1 MSICFL
7 RKSSYKISVM
17 QILPNADMLLVYL
30 IPSMSNCYRTRK
42 VKDIGRSISLFD
54 LLTEYWNMDD
64 IVNVQG

>member
-17 QILPNADMLLVYL
+17 QILPNADMLLVDL
-30 IPSMSNCYRTRK
+30 IPSMSNCYRTRM
-42 VKDIGRSISLFD
+42 VKDIGRSISLFA
-54 LLTEYWNMDD
+54 LIPEYWNVDD

>member
-1 MSICFL
+1 MSICFS

-17 QILPNADMLLVYL
+17 QILPNADMLLDYL
-30 IPSMSNCYRTRK
+30 IPSMSNCHRTRM
-42 VKDIGRSISLFD
+42 VKDIGRSISLFS